1 MIIKFIQLI
10 LIIVLFQ
17 IQWLQR
23 LSEAKRASDRSIL
36 IERDLISSKREIS
49 ALQKAVADIKNALV
63 QERKIN
69 LKLQTENDKLRVS
82 ILQTSEVFRP
92 YVTELFWNI
101 KEGLITFLL
110 FSLNTQM
117 VNRVGVVSSS

>member
-92 YVTELFWNI
+92 YVTELF
-101 KEGLITFLL
+101 
-110 FSLNTQM
+110 
-117 VNRVGVVSSS
+117 

>member
-82 ILQTSEVFRP
+82 ILLTSELFRS
-92 YVTELFWNI
+92 YVTELC
-101 KEGLITFLL
+101 
-110 FSLNTQM
+110 
-117 VNRVGVVSSS
+117 

>member
-1 MIIKFIQLI
+1 M
-10 LIIVLFQ
+10 LFQ

-82 ILQTSEVFRP
+82 ILQTSEVFRS
-92 YVTELFWNI
+92 YVTELC
-101 KEGLITFLL
+101 
-110 FSLNTQM
+110 
-117 VNRVGVVSSS
+117 